1 MTETS
6 APRTARAIAREQL
19 TRAILDNARQQ
30 LAKVGPAQLSLRAVA
45 RDLGMSSSAV
55 YRYVASRDDLLT
67 ALIIEAY
74 DELGEA
80 AERADAAVAR
90 RASYALRW
98 EEACYAVRAWAL
110 AHPHDFALL
119 YGSPVPGYAAPR
131 DTVTPASRVTRV
143 LIGIW
148 IDATS
153 AGIRPAV
160 PQLPVSRRLHEAIA
174 GLRDFSEGA
183 LDDATVLILLR
194 SWSVVIGTLTL
205 ELFGH
210 IAGAVDDYDAYFEH
224 VVKRLTVELGLR

>member
-45 RDLGMSSSAV
+45 RELGMSSSAV
-55 YRYVASRDDLLT
+55 YRYFSSRDSLLT

-80 AERADAAVAR
+80 AESADAAVAR
-90 RASYALRW
+90 RTSYALRW
-98 EEACYAVRAWAL
+98 EEACHAIRAWAL
-110 AHPHDFALL
+110 AHPYDYALL
-119 YGSPVPGYAAPR
+119 YGSPIPGYAAPQ
-131 DTVTPASRVTRV
+131 DTVTSAMRVTRV
-143 LIGIW
+143 LTGIW

-153 AGIRPAV
+153 AGIKPTQPQAHV
-160 PQLPVSRRLHEAIA
+160 PRRLRDGIA
-174 GLRDFSEGA
+174 GLRTFSEGT
-183 LDDATVLILLR
+183 LDDTASLAIVR
-194 SWSVVIGTLTL
+194 AWSVVIGTLTL

-210 IAGAVDDYDAYFEH
+210 IATAVGDYDAYFDH
-224 VVKRLTVELGLR
+224 VVKQLGLDLGLR

>member
-1 MTETS
+1 MPETS

-30 LAKVGPAQLSLRAVA
+30 LAQVGPSQLSLRAVA
-45 RDLGMSSSAV
+45 RELGMSSSAV
-55 YRYVASRDDLLT
+55 YRYFSSRDQLLT

-74 DELGEA
+74 DELGDA

-90 RASYALRW
+90 RTSYALRW
-98 EEACYAVRAWAL
+98 EEACRAIRRWAL
-110 AHPHDFALL
+110 THPHEYALL

-143 LIGIW
+143 LIGVC
-148 IDATS
+148 IDAAS
-153 AGIRPAV
+153 AGLEPA
-160 PQLPVSRRLHEAIA
+160 PPHTQVSRTLHESIS

-183 LDDATVLILLR
+183 LDDTAALAIVR
-194 SWSVVIGTLTL
+194 AWSTVIGTLTL

-210 IAGAVDDYDAYFEH
+210 IANAVGDYDAYYDH
-224 VVKRLTVELGLR
+224 IVKQLAVELGLH